1 MEFEQ
6 IVCYS
11 QSIIILILLVGYL
24 INFQKS
30 RNKVIAIDS
39 IKCLSCKQNLV
50 GDDPNY
56 CSYCGHMNSHSKGSN
71 LKSDINILSK

>member
-39 IKCLSCKQNLV
+39 IKCLGCKQNLV

-56 CSYCGHMNSHSKGSN
+56 CSHCGHMNSHSKGSN
-71 LKSDINILSK
+71 LEK